1 MEKFFVS
8 RPIFALSL
16 AIVIV
21 LVGLISI
28 LNLPIEQYP
37 DITPPVVEV
46 SATYDGADAET
57 VNNAVATPVAQSVM
71 GVSDMLYLQTTS
83 ANDGSM
89 VMQVTFD
96 IGSDPDLD
104 AIFTQ
109 NNVSSATAQLPA
121 TVTKQ
126 GVTTRKTMTGFLLVF
141 SLHSDGRYDAEFLSN
156 YAYINLQNELLKING
171 VGKVSIM
178 GAGEY
183 AMRVWLKPDVLKYYG
198 IPVSAVTAAI
208 ENQGGI
214 YPAGQ
219 FGAEPAPDGTT
230 YTYTVTMPPQITTP
244 AQFGDIVVVT
254 TPEGQQIRLCDVAEV
269 SLGSQS
275 YGVSSL
281 FEGKPTAMI
290 VVYQQPGS
298 NAVEVGKKVRAA
310 MARLEKRMPD
320 GIAATTIVDTTTSI
334 DAGIRDIFHTLVI
347 ALILVIFIIYL
358 FIQDWRATVIPLVAI
373 PVSLIGAFALFP
385 LLGFSVNII
394 SLLGLVLA
402 IGLVVDDAIVVV
414 EAAQVNIAAGMR
426 PRAAALEAM
435 KNVASPIVATTVV
448 LLAVFVPVSFTGGI
462 TGRLFQQFSIT
473 IAVSVVISAFNALT
487 LSPALCALLLRRR
500 EPLQKGFFAAFN
512 RSFSRNMDRYTAFT
526 PTLIRHV
533 TRTGVF
539 IAVVLAV
546 IFVVWRKLPAGFLP
560 EEDQGYV
567 MVMVSTPEAS
577 ALPVTQAA
585 MEEADAVIRT
595 LPEVASTS
603 FAAGFNMMAGI
614 ASTDSGIIFVSLV
627 DFADRK
633 LSAME
638 IAQKLTDE
646 LYVAVPGAECYAFIP
661 PSIPGLGITSGVSVE
676 VQDLEGRGTAYLLAQ
691 AGRLM
696 DSLRKQP
703 SIASV
708 TTQFNAGVPQRRL
721 RIDKEQ
727 ALAAGVDLGVLYG
740 DLTTLLGGA
749 YINNFSR
756 FGKLYQ
762 TYIQAAPE
770 YRLDKRSLD
779 NYYVASS
786 SGESVPVSSFV
797 EVVDTVGVE
806 YVSQFNLYRSI
817 SLTVT
822 PAARASTTTVMQQIT
837 RTAGEVLPDDIGTA
851 WSGTSYQ
858 EANAS
863 KTGGL
868 VCLLALVFVFPGPRP
883 LRIVGTAAGDPDERP
898 RRSAGRRAL
907 HRGIAP
913 FGRLLRQRRLH
924 ADFAGHAHRP
934 GGQERHPGRGV
945 RRPAV
950 QRKGPVADGRRD
962 RRRQTAR
969 AADHHDRLR
978 VHPRRHAAGIRQRGL
993 RHGTQHHGRGTGG
1006 RYAVRHAAGHLRLPG
1021 TLLFRG
1027 AHREFRTPPRTQ
1039 KTGGKTMKT
1048 GYLTVIF
1055 ALACA
1060 ACTPRFYPPKV
1071 DVPDDY
1077 LYGEGFP
1084 RDTAALA
1091 SDWWR
1096 LFGDTVLD
1104 NLVQRALENNRDVA
1118 VAASRVEEARQNLG
1132 VVRAQFLPQVG
1143 IGVTAEGEY
1152 TPQTKIVQTYA
1163 VEPSLSWEI
1172 ALFGQLRNAKRA
1184 ARAQIASSEWA
1195 LRGVRLSLAAEV
1207 ATTYFTLLEY
1217 ERDLAIAR
1225 RSCTL
1230 RRESAAL
1237 IDSMFRYGMSDGVAL
1252 EQARS
1257 LVYTA
1262 EADIPQYERAV
1273 KQTRLS
1279 LDILLGETPQA
1290 ADSTGSGLRLLADR
1304 HPTDIPVGLPSE
1316 LLKRRPDIMEARYN
1330 MLQAAANAGVARGAR
1345 FPSIAL
1351 TTKGGIASNS
1361 IKGLTSA
1368 NPWAWDALGSL
1379 TQPLFAFGKLR
1390 RSELAAMERYTQAAK
1405 TYEQT
1410 VLTAFADVEKALVA
1424 IATYRTQTE
1433 RSCELVVSND
1443 RIATMTQ
1450 ALYRSGLSDYLDV
1463 IDAQRSLYQSQMELV
1478 NIVAQQYINYV
1489 NLCKALGGG
1498 W

>member
-96 IGSDPDLD
+96 IGSDPALD

-109 NNVSSATAQLPA
+109 NNVSSATAQLPL

-183 AMRVWLKPDVLKYYG
+183 AMRIWLKPDVLKYYG

-254 TPEGQQIRLCDVAEV
+254 TSEGQQIRLCDVAEV

-347 ALILVIFIIYL
+347 ALLLVIFIIYL

-500 EPLQKGFFAAFN
+500 EPPQKGFFAAFN
-512 RSFSRNMDRYTAFT
+512 RWFSRNMDRYTAFT

-740 DLTTLLGGA
+740 ELTTLLGGA

-822 PAARASTTTVMQQIT
+822 PAARASTTTVMQEIT
-837 RTAGEVLPDDIGTA
+837 RTAGVERHLLPGSQCLEDGRA
-851 WSGTSYQ
+851 
-858 EANAS
+858 
-863 KTGGL
+863 GL
-868 VCLLALVFVFPGPRP
+868 PAGAGVRLPGPRGA
-883 LRIVGTAAGDPDERP
+883 LRVVGTAAGDPDERP
-898 RRSAGRRAL
+898 RRGAGRRAL

-913 FGRLLRQRRLH
+913 AGRLLRQRRLH

-934 GGQERHPGRGV
+934 GGQECHPGCGIC
-945 RRPAV
+945 RPAV
-950 QRKGPVADGRRD
+950 QRKRPVADGRRD

-1048 GYLTVIF
+1048 GYLTLIF

-1071 DVPDDY
+1071 DVPDGY

-1304 HPTDIPVGLPSE
+1304 HPADIPVGLPSE

-1351 TTKGGIASNS
+1351 TAKGGIASNS
-1361 IKGLTSA
+1361 IKGLTAA

-1390 RSELAAMERYTQAAK
+1390 RSEMAAMERYTQAAK

-1463 IDAQRSLYQSQMELV
+1463 IDAERSLYQSQMELV
-1478 NIVAQQYINYV
+1478 NIAAQQYINYV

>member
-21 LVGLISI
+21 IVGLISI

-156 YAYINLQNELLKING
+156 YAYINLQNELLKIDG

-219 FGAEPAPDGTT
+219 FGAKPAPDGTT

-254 TPEGQQIRLCDVAEV
+254 TSEGQQIRLCDVAEV

-500 EPLQKGFFAAFN
+500 EPPQKGFFAAFN

-770 YRLDKRSLD
+770 YRIDKRSLD

-868 VCLLALVFVFPGPRP
+868 PAGAGVRLPGPRGA

-1290 ADSTGSGLRLLADR
+1290 ADSTGAGLRLLVDR
-1304 HPTDIPVGLPSE
+1304 HPADIPVGLPSE
-1316 LLKRRPDIMEARYN
+1316 LLERRPDIMEARYD
-1330 MLQAAANAGVARGAR
+1330 MLRAAAEAGVARGAR

-1351 TTKGGIASNS
+1351 TAKGGIASNS
-1361 IKGLTSA
+1361 IKSLTAA

-1424 IATYRTQTE
+1424 IATYRGQAE
-1433 RSCELVVSND
+1433 RYCELVVSND

-1463 IDAQRSLYQSQMELV
+1463 IDAQRSLYQSQMGLV
-1478 NIVAQQYINYV
+1478 NLVAQQYINYV

>member
-1 MEKFFVS
+1 M
-8 RPIFALSL
+8 
-16 AIVIV
+16 
-21 LVGLISI
+21 
-28 LNLPIEQYP
+28 
-37 DITPPVVEV
+37 
-46 SATYDGADAET
+46 
-57 VNNAVATPVAQSVM
+57 
-71 GVSDMLYLQTTS
+71 
-83 ANDGSM
+83 
-89 VMQVTFD
+89 
-96 IGSDPDLD
+96 
-104 AIFTQ
+104 
-109 NNVSSATAQLPA
+109 
-121 TVTKQ
+121 
-126 GVTTRKTMTGFLLVF
+126 
-141 SLHSDGRYDAEFLSN
+141 
-156 YAYINLQNELLKING
+156 
-171 VGKVSIM
+171 
-178 GAGEY
+178 
-183 AMRVWLKPDVLKYYG
+183 
-198 IPVSAVTAAI
+198 
-208 ENQGGI
+208 
-214 YPAGQ
+214 
-219 FGAEPAPDGTT
+219 
-230 YTYTVTMPPQITTP
+230 
-244 AQFGDIVVVT
+244 VVT
-254 TPEGQQIRLCDVAEV
+254 TSEGQQIRLCDVAEV

-500 EPLQKGFFAAFN
+500 EPPQKGFFAAFN

-770 YRLDKRSLD
+770 YRIDNRSLD

-797 EVVDTVGVE
+797 EVVDTVGVDS
-806 YVSQFNLYRSI
+806 VSQFNLYRSI

-868 VCLLALVFVFPGPRP
+868 VYLLALVFVFLALAALYESWGLP
-883 LRIVGTAAGDPDERP
+883 LAILMSV
-898 RRSAGRRAL
+898 
-907 HRGIAP
+907 
-913 FGRLLRQRRLH
+913 
-924 ADFAGHAHRP
+924 
-934 GGQERHPGRGV
+934 
-945 RRPAV
+945 
-950 QRKGPVADGRRD
+950 PVAVLGAVLFIGVSHLLDAFFVNDVYLQISLVMLIGLAAKNAILVVEYAD
-962 RRRQTAR
+962 RLFNEKGLSLMDAAIGAAKLRVRPIIMTAFAFILGVMPLVFASGVYATAR
-969 AADHHDRLR
+969 N
-978 VHPRRHAAGIRQRGL
+978 I
-993 RHGTQHHGRGTGG
+993 
-1006 RYAVRHAAGHLRLPG
+1006 
-1021 TLLFRG
+1021 
-1027 AHREFRTPPRTQ
+1027 
-1039 KTGGKTMKT
+1039 M
-1048 GYLTVIF
+1048 
-1055 ALACA
+1055 
-1060 ACTPRFYPPKV
+1060 
-1071 DVPDDY
+1071 
-1077 LYGEGFP
+1077 
-1084 RDTAALA
+1084 
-1091 SDWWR
+1091 
-1096 LFGDTVLD
+1096 
-1104 NLVQRALENNRDVA
+1104 
-1118 VAASRVEEARQNLG
+1118 
-1132 VVRAQFLPQVG
+1132 
-1143 IGVTAEGEY
+1143 
-1152 TPQTKIVQTYA
+1152 
-1163 VEPSLSWEI
+1163 
-1172 ALFGQLRNAKRA
+1172 
-1184 ARAQIASSEWA
+1184 
-1195 LRGVRLSLAAEV
+1195 
-1207 ATTYFTLLEY
+1207 
-1217 ERDLAIAR
+1217 
-1225 RSCTL
+1225 
-1230 RRESAAL
+1230 
-1237 IDSMFRYGMSDGVAL
+1237 GVAL
-1252 EQARS
+1252 VGGMLFA
-1257 LVYTA
+1257 T
-1262 EADIPQYERAV
+1262 
-1273 KQTRLS
+1273 
-1279 LDILLGETPQA
+1279 LLGIFVYP
-1290 ADSTGSGLRLLADR
+1290 
-1304 HPTDIPVGLPSE
+1304 
-1316 LLKRRPDIMEARYN
+1316 
-1330 MLQAAANAGVARGAR
+1330 
-1345 FPSIAL
+1345 
-1351 TTKGGIASNS
+1351 
-1361 IKGLTSA
+1361 
-1368 NPWAWDALGSL
+1368 
-1379 TQPLFAFGKLR
+1379 
-1390 RSELAAMERYTQAAK
+1390 
-1405 TYEQT
+1405 
-1410 VLTAFADVEKALVA
+1410 
-1424 IATYRTQTE
+1424 
-1433 RSCELVVSND
+1433 
-1443 RIATMTQ
+1443 
-1450 ALYRSGLSDYLDV
+1450 ALYYFVGRIGNFERRRERKKQEEKL
-1463 IDAQRSLYQSQMELV
+1463 
-1478 NIVAQQYINYV
+1478 
-1489 NLCKALGGG
+1489 
-1498 W
+1498 

>member
-96 IGSDPDLD
+96 IGSDPALD

-109 NNVSSATAQLPA
+109 NNVSSATAQLPL

-183 AMRVWLKPDVLKYYG
+183 AMRIWLKPDVLKYYG

-254 TPEGQQIRLCDVAEV
+254 TSEGQQIRLCDVAEV

-347 ALILVIFIIYL
+347 ALLLVIFIIYL

-500 EPLQKGFFAAFN
+500 EPPQKGFFAAFN

-740 DLTTLLGGA
+740 ELTTLLGGA

-762 TYIQAAPE
+762 TYIQAAPVRGGGRHGGRGIRLAVQPLPLDLPHGDARGT
-770 YRLDKRSLD
+770 RLDHDRHAGD
-779 NYYVASS
+779 HPYGRRGAARRHRH
-786 SGESVPVSSFV
+786 
-797 EVVDTVGVE
+797 GVE
-806 YVSQFNLYRSI
+806 RHLLPGSQCLEDGRAG
-817 SLTVT
+817 L
-822 PAARASTTTVMQQIT
+822 PAG
-837 RTAGEVLPDDIGTA
+837 AGVRL
-851 WSGTSYQ
+851 
-858 EANAS
+858 
-863 KTGGL
+863 
-868 VCLLALVFVFPGPRP
+868 PGPRGA
-883 LRIVGTAAGDPDERP
+883 LRVVGTAAGDPDERP
-898 RRSAGRRAL
+898 RRGAGRRAL

-913 FGRLLRQRRLH
+913 AGRLLRQRRLH

-934 GGQERHPGRGV
+934 GGQECHPGCGIC
-945 RRPAV
+945 RPAV
-950 QRKGPVADGRRD
+950 QRKRPVADGRRD

-1048 GYLTVIF
+1048 GYLTLIF

-1071 DVPDDY
+1071 DVPDGY

-1304 HPTDIPVGLPSE
+1304 HPADIPVGLPSE

-1351 TTKGGIASNS
+1351 TAKGGIASNS
-1361 IKGLTSA
+1361 IKGLTAA

-1405 TYEQT
+1405 SYEQT

-1424 IATYRTQTE
+1424 IATYRTQAE